1 MPDNQSRRSWIKSS
15 MALAAG
21 LATAPL
27 ASYATTPRKYRA
39 IKIIEEDLVIPPQL
53 PQLKARLLANE
64 NPYGPS
70 PATVAAISAAVTKG
84 NRYPMSEGEA
94 LKGMIAEKEGLTI
107 DNILMG
113 PGSTQLLDM
122 AAVELVGSGKVLTA
136 DPSYM
141 AMVQS
146 IHNVGG
152 ASLAVPL
159 TDDGQHDLD
168 AMEALLDDS
177 ISMVYIVNPNNPTGT
192 ITDSTKLREFCSRVS
207 EKVPVFVDEAYL
219 DFLDNAM
226 THSMVDLVRE
236 GKNVIVART
245 FSKIYGMAGLRV
257 GYLAGTPETIEKI
270 GLQAHVE
277 WGISATSIAGAKAA
291 LHDQDFL
298 TKCREDNASARTFV
312 YDMLE
317 EMDYEYMPSSTNF
330 ILFPIRMRPLQF
342 RDAMLA
348 EGVGIRVFEIGR
360 KPYCRVSMGTME
372 DMELFRDAFKEV
384 AG

>member
-1 MPDNQSRRSWIKSS
+1 MSTNQSRRSWLKSS

-21 LATAPL
+21 IAAAPL
-27 ASYATTPRKYRA
+27 ATYATAPRKYRSIRVIA
-39 IKIIEEDLVIPPQL
+39 EDLVIPPQMPDL
-53 PQLKARLLANE
+53 RARLLANE

-70 PATVAAISAAVTKG
+70 PATIEAIQAAVSKG
-84 NRYPMSEGEA
+84 NRYPMSEGMV
-94 LKGMIAEKEGLTI
+94 LKGMVAAKEGLKME
-107 DNILMG
+107 NILMG

-122 AAVELVGSGKVLTA
+122 AAVELVGNKKVLTA

-141 AMVQS
+141 AMVES
-146 IHNVGG
+146 IENVGG
-152 ASLAVPL
+152 TTLAIPL

-168 AMEALLDDS
+168 AMEAALDDS

-192 ITDSTKLREFCSRVS
+192 ITDSTKLRDFCRRVS

-219 DFLDNAM
+219 DFIDDAM

-257 GYLAGTPETIEKI
+257 GYLAGTEETIERI

-277 WGISATSIAGAKAA
+277 WGVSATSIAGAKAA
-291 LHDQDFL
+291 MADQDFL
-298 TKCREDNASARTFV
+298 VKCRKDNAASKQFV
-312 YDMLE
+312 YDMLD

-330 ILFPIRMRPLQF
+330 ILFPIRMRTKQF
-342 RDAMLA
+342 QNAMFSK
-348 EGVGIRVFEIGR
+348 GIGIRVFELGR

-372 DMELFRDAFKEV
+372 EMEMFRDAFKEV

>member
-1 MPDNQSRRSWIKSS
+1 
-15 MALAAG
+15 MAIAAG
-21 LATAPL
+21 IAAAPL
-27 ASYATTPRKYRA
+27 ASYATAPRKYKA
-39 IKIIEEDLVIPPQL
+39 IRVIAEDLVIPPQL
-53 PQLKARLLANE
+53 PDLRARLLANE

-70 PATVAAISAAVTKG
+70 PATMEAINTAVSKG
-84 NRYPMSEGEA
+84 NRYPMSEGMLLA
-94 LKGMIAEKEGLTI
+94 GMIAAKEELKI
-107 DNILMG
+107 ENILMG

-122 AAVELVGSGKVLTA
+122 AAVDLVGNGKVLTA
-136 DPSYM
+136 DPTYM
-141 AMVQS
+141 SMVES
-146 IHNVGG
+146 VGNSG
-152 ASLAVPL
+152 GSSVAIPL

-168 AMEALLDDS
+168 AMEAALDDS

-219 DFLDNAM
+219 DFIDDAM

-257 GYLAGTPETIEKI
+257 GYLAGTEKTIAGI

-277 WGISATSIAGAKAA
+277 WGVSATSIAGAKAA
-291 LHDQDFL
+291 MGDQDFL
-298 TKCREDNASARTFV
+298 VTCRKDNASTKQFV

-317 EMDYEYMPSSTNF
+317 GMGYEYMPSSTNF
-330 ILFPIRMRPLQF
+330 ILFPIRMRTTQF
-342 RDAMLA
+342 QDAMFSK
-348 EGVGIRVFEIGR
+348 GIGIRVFELGR

-372 DMELFRDAFKEV
+372 EMEMFRDAFKEV
-384 AG
+384 VG